1 MLSRVLVVDDDPL
14 VCELVKEVLDSV
26 EMDTVT
32 LTDSKEASTRLAQE
46 KFQAVFLDVHMPRPG
61 GIELA
66 GQIRASGMNRST
78 PIVVITG
85 EDDRSALT
93 DAFNAGANFF
103 LYKPID
109 RHRLLRLVRVAHAPI
124 QREARRYQRV
134 KVPCKLAIV
143 LNQERISGITVDLSL
158 GGMFVQAS
166 RTLPVGSVVQVLLE
180 LKAGAHPLSLPARV
194 VRATGKD
201 SMGLQIENAGPEESK
216 KLQEFLLPMILAKI
230 E

>member
-1 MLSRVLVVDDDPL
+1 M
-14 VCELVKEVLDSV
+14 
-26 EMDTVT
+26 
-32 LTDSKEASTRLAQE
+32 
-46 KFQAVFLDVHMPRPG
+46 
-61 GIELA
+61 
-66 GQIRASGMNRST
+66 RASGMNRST

-85 EDDRSALT
+85 EDDRCALT

-109 RHRLLRLVRVAHAPI
+109 RHRLLRLMRVAHAPI
-124 QREARRYQRV
+124 QRESRRYQRV
-134 KVPCKLAIV
+134 KVRCKLAIV
-143 LNQERISGITVDLSL
+143 SNQERISGMTVDLSL

-166 RTLPVGSVVQVLLE
+166 RTLPVGSAVQVLLE
-180 LKAGAHPLSLPARV
+180 LKAGAHPLSLPTRV

-201 SMGLQIENAGPEESK
+201 SMGLQVENAGAEESK